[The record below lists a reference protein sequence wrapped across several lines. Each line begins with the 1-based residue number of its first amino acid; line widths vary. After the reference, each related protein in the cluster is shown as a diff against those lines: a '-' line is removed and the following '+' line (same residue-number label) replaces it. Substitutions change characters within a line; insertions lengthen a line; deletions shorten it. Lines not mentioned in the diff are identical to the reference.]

1 MYDFDSLIEKSEIF
15 KVGKKTT
22 VGVFTL
28 KNGYEF
34 VTYSSCVEESM
45 YDQNKGEKLCISKA
59 KDKIAELE
67 AYSEMKRDVEV
78 KEEYKCCGD
87 CISYIA
93 SLNRCSNSFSIH
105 YDSIINPD
113 QRSCNFYNDALPF

>member
-1 MYDFDSLIEKSEIF
+1 MYDFDSLIERSEIF

-67 AYSEMKRDVEV
+67 AYSEMKRDVGA
-78 KEEYKCCGD
+78 KEEYKYCGD
-87 CISYIA
+87 CISYIPA
-93 SLNRCSNSFSIH
+93 IGRCANKHSVK
-105 YDSIINPD
+105 YDCHVDSD
-113 QRSCNFYNDALPF
+113 QRSCVLYDDALPF